1 MGNCTIYFSKE
12 DEHELRT
19 TAALRGLRLQD
30 ILRERL
36 KIGRD
41 MEEVA
46 KLRQAIEQLEDKV
59 KEQEDR
65 LSKQIEMQADWINT
79 ISALILSKTSFL
91 EELFVLINNENEQE
105 YRNKEAS
112 ERAAKFI
119 ETLRR

>member
-46 KLRQAIEQLEDKV
+46 KLRQTIEQLEDKV
-59 KEQEDR
+59 KGQEDR
-65 LSKQIEMQADWINT
+65 LNKQLEVQADWINK
-79 ISALILSKTSFL
+79 ISALILAKTSFL
-91 EELFVLINNENEQE
+91 EELFILINKENDQE

-112 ERAAKFI
+112 EAAAKFM
-119 ETLRR
+119 ETLHR